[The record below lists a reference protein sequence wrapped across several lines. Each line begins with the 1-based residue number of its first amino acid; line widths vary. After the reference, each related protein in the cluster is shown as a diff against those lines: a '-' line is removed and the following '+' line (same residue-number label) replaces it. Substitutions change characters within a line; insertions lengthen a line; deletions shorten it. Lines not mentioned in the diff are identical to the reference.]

1 MNKPRMEGGDNLI
14 CNGNYIKVADIG
26 KDQEEGGGESGE
38 NFKITK
44 ERQKQ
49 PI

>member
-1 MNKPRMEGGDNLI
+1 MNKPRKEGGDDLI

-26 KDQEEGGGESGE
+26 KDQEEGGGEGGE